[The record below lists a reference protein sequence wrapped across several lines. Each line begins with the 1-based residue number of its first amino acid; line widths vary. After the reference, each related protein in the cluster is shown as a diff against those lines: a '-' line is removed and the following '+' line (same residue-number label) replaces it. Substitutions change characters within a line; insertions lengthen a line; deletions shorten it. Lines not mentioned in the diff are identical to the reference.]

1 MLVSDRFLL
10 LDIIFFFKQKTAYEL
25 RISDW
30 SSDVCSSD
38 LARLLACRLIEL
50 ELQHAREEI
59 ARVGR
64 VAGDV
69 EFGARVERVRRPF
82 ARRDDALI
90 LRAQLGPR
98 RVVIGGLARAVEHPP
113 APAVDEQAEGQ
124 GGDLRSGRNT
134 SELRP

>member
-1 MLVSDRFLL
+1 MF
-10 LDIIFFFKQKTAYEL
+10 FFFKQKTAYEF

-38 LARLLACRLIEL
+38 LPARLLACRLIEL

-98 RVVIGGLARAVEHPP
+98 RVVIGGLDRSEVHTDELQSLMRISYAVFCWNKKNKHTTE
-113 APAVDEQAEGQ
+113 
-124 GGDLRSGRNT
+124 T
-134 SELRP
+134 